1 MEPRKFAVGN
11 RVRLL
16 LDNYANDGPADLYE
30 VSRRL
35 PAQANV
41 WQYRV
46 KRVSDGQERA
56 VSEPQLISAELLE
69 MTVRPEIEAQREQRR
84 IRNAR
89 ALARSRTVARRDD
102 KYRR

>member
-16 LDNYANDGPADLYE
+16 LDNYADGSPVEIYE
-30 VSRRL
+30 VSRIL
-35 PAQANV
+35 PAQENL

-46 KRVSDGQERA
+46 KRVSDGRERA
-56 VSEPQLISAELLE
+56 ISEPQLVGAEPLE
-69 MTVRPEIEAQREQRR
+69 MAARREIEAPQEQQR

-89 ALARSRTVARRDD
+89 ASARSQTVARHGDRN
-102 KYRR
+102 RR